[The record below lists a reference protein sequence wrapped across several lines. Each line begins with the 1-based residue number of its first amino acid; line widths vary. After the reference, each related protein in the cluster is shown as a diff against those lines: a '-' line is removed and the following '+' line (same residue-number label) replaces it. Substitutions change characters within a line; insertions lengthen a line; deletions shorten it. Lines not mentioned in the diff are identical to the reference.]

1 MAREARRDFGHAI
14 FFLRLKNGLFRH
26 FQVYIHHTLNTVL
39 EGSTEGVTVSTCIK

>member
-1 MAREARRDFGHAI
+1 MAREARRGFGHAH
-14 FFLRLKNGLFRH
+14 FCAWKKGLFRH